1 MGYIFGFMSFII
13 MIITG
18 FLPLILGEKV
28 LSGWWMI
35 SHATVA
41 PVFSIFLAVGALF
54 WVKSTGFGFN
64 NGSDDTLLFNDFDN
78 TENSS
83 PVNPTKNN
91 PFSFDTQPA
100 ILTQNYW
107 RNKIEG
113 KQRPKEPKSRGYSN
127 RQQGF
132 NHVQWVMAYKFH

>member
-1 MGYIFGFMSFII
+1 VISNNLVDSIKRKPMALCYNALAMYVVSGF
-13 MIITG
+13 
-18 FLPLILGEKV
+18 V
-28 LSGWWMI
+28 LSG
-35 SHATVA
+35 ANADTVA
-41 PVFSIFLAVGALF
+41 VNTDNGGIDVICQISMID
-54 WVKSTGFGFN
+54 GFN